1 MGSLA
6 PPIETL
12 ACLSLFLYPGSILH
26 YISAAWT
33 FTYSIAIENC
43 LSQNKMM
50 YRLVLDMFLKKK
62 KLRERKV
69 ALFLLMELT
78 GVCLYILVYW
88 LPDVCDNGAVEK
100 TPQTSLLYVQLQ
112 STMCLLSLP
121 D

>member
-62 KLRERKV
+62 DCEREK
-69 ALFLLMELT
+69 
-78 GVCLYILVYW
+78 
-88 LPDVCDNGAVEK
+88 
-100 TPQTSLLYVQLQ
+100 
-112 STMCLLSLP
+112 
-121 D
+121 